1 MPVSLQTRLTA
12 TARFTALIIVGSVV
26 GYLLSSRP
34 GPVATAT
41 QTELPAKL
49 ALHPA
54 VAAKQADSGSGRIVP
69 PQAAAA
75 PTLAAA
81 HQPPPQAQQADAAA
95 IATEYLLEGRDLI
108 SVGQWAAAVEAFQLA
123 VEIDSSAET
132 NGALGALYFRL
143 AATSKAYAHLN
154 RAVEM
159 DPHDA
164 NRWIALAN
172 VLQLRGNPA
181 EARQALRRA
190 RLIEPGL
197 SIEHDSSGFAYRA
210 DQAPGAVFHA
220 SRYIPSDIT
229 RRTPG

>member
-1 MPVSLQTRLTA
+1 MPLSLQTRLTA

-41 QTELPAKL
+41 HTARPAKL

-54 VAAKQADSGSGRIVP
+54 VAAKQTDSGSVRIVA

-81 HQPPPQAQQADAAA
+81 HQPQAQQADAAA
-95 IATEYLLEGRDLI
+95 IAIEYLLEGRDLI

-132 NGALGALYFRL
+132 NGALGSLYFRL
-143 AATSKAYAHLN
+143 AAASRAYAHLN

-159 DPHDA
+159 DPYDA

-190 RLIEPGL
+190 RQIEPGL

-210 DQAPGAVFHA
+210 DQAPDTVFHA